1 MTVTAAKADSV
12 RQLYEDWL
20 SLRGETI
27 GDVYRGNIE
36 AGFLK
41 DVLPAIGS
49 EAPHEVTRADCV
61 ALLRK
66 VEVRGATV
74 MLRRLR
80 MWLRQMF
87 EFGIDDERRPL
98 LASLVVPTGHLT
110 SFKRDKKG
118 NFPAITDPA
127 GALKLF
133 KEIRRLD
140 KYINRA
146 AIVACGG
153 KDESHCH
160 TGRNLVNIPINP
172 AIAR

>member
-20 SLRGETI
+20 SLRGDTI

-87 EFGIDDERRPL
+87 EFGIDDERRRL
-98 LASLVVPTGHLT
+98 LASLVVPTWHLT

-118 NFPAITDPA
+118 SFPAITDPA
-127 GALKLF
+127 GALKLV

-146 AIVACGG
+146 ATVARGG
-153 KDESHCH
+153 KDDSLCH
-160 TGRNLVNIPINP
+160 AGCNLVNIPINS
-172 AIAR
+172 AMVR